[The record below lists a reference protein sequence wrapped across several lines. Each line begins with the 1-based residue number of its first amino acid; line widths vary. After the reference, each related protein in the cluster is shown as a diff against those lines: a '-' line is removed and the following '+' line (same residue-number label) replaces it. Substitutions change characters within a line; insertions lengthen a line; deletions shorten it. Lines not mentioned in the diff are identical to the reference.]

1 MNEQV
6 KETTETN
13 ALQAETQTDTDISTG
28 ENKELSNVE
37 VSTDSVPTEQ
47 KTIQPK
53 ESAQSL
59 NFKAIKEQKERVERE
74 RDDALR
80 KYQELE
86 ASQRQQIAQ
95 PQQQTALDEDLSLR
109 IGDDELAE
117 GKHLS
122 KLDKKIRK
130 LEQQLMEAT
139 QRTTA
144 MTMESKLIAEHSDF
158 YSIVTEENVKTL
170 AAIDPDVAAGLAAI
184 PNEYNKAKVVYKLI
198 KRYGIPEEN
207 KPNPDKELA
216 QKNAA
221 KPKPSASVA
230 PQTGD
235 SPLGMANAFAG
246 PMTKE
251 LRAKLLSEM
260 NEARRRN

>member
-1 MNEQV
+1 MNEEI
-6 KETTETN
+6 KENTETN
-13 ALQAETQTDTDISTG
+13 AIPTETQTDTTIPTG
-28 ENKELSNVE
+28 ENKELSNAE
-37 VSTDSVPTEQ
+37 VSTDSISTEQ
-47 KTIQPK
+47 KTIQSK
-53 ESAQSL
+53 ESSQSL
-59 NFKAIKEQKERVERE
+59 NFRAIREQKERVERE
-74 RDDALR
+74 RDEALR

-86 ASQRQQIAQ
+86 ATQRQQI
-95 PQQQTALDEDLSLR
+95 PVQQQKPIDEDLDIH

-130 LEQQLMEAT
+130 LEQQLAEAT

-184 PNEYNKAKVVYKLI
+184 PNEYNKAKTVYKLI

-216 QKNAA
+216 IKNAA

-235 SPLGMANAFAG
+235 SPLGMANAFSG
-246 PMTKE
+246 TMTKE
-251 LRAKLLSEM
+251 LRAKLLAEM

>member
-1 MNEQV
+1 MNEEIKENTGTDTTVSNDVPRVSEIPSAAVPMDVEVPEEEKQAPDKSTKS
-6 KETTETN
+6 KETT
-13 ALQAETQTDTDISTG
+13 QA
-28 ENKELSNVE
+28 
-37 VSTDSVPTEQ
+37 
-47 KTIQPK
+47 
-53 ESAQSL
+53 L

-74 RDDALR
+74 RDEALR

-86 ASQRQQIAQ
+86 AAQRNQQV
-95 PQQQTALDEDLSLR
+95 QQQPKPQDDEDLSIR

-122 KLDKKIRK
+122 KLDKKIQK
-130 LEQQLMEAT
+130 LERQLAEAT
-139 QRTTA
+139 QRTQA

-170 AAIDPDVAAGLAAI
+170 AAIDPDVAAALAAI
-184 PNEYNKAKVVYKLI
+184 PNEYNKAKACYKLI

-207 KPNPDKELA
+207 QPNPDKELA
-216 QKNAA
+216 IKNAA

-251 LRAKLLSEM
+251 LRAKLLAEM